1 MDLLIISR
9 WCNACQTV
17 KPGLPAARL
26 ASALPGFVATD
37 EFLGSGNVLLL
48 RLVLLLPD
56 GAAFASQPD
65 VLPVIPGV
73 PLADSGLELQDV
85 VGGVLEEAA
94 VVRHDQHAGP
104 GEGQEALPPLHR
116 LGGEGDGRVGEQQ
129 PDGGLQPKPG

>member
-73 PLADSGLELQDV
+73 RLADSGLELQDV

-94 VVRHDQHAGP
+94 VVRSAQPSVP
-104 GEGQEALPPLHR
+104 GNRPGS
-116 LGGEGDGRVGEQQ
+116 
-129 PDGGLQPKPG
+129 LQPTQHMVARVIGRFVGH